1 MAQSSDDRAGA
12 PDPAIPASGEGAFH
26 NSVLMRSSKPIG
38 ANHSWAVP
46 AVLGVA
52 VVACAI
58 LWGVL
63 AAHPSGPV
71 VNHAVADAPTSF
83 QPTGP
88 G

>member
-1 MAQSSDDRAGA
+1 MAQSSDDRASA
-12 PDPAIPASGEGAFH
+12 PDPASPAGGEFH

-52 VVACAI
+52 AVAGAI
-58 LWGVL
+58 LWGVM